1 MAMKLYDLTESYAR
15 LLDMADE
22 MEDDVYR
29 DTLESIKEPLEE
41 KAENTAKVIKSLE
54 AEAKAIRD
62 EEKRLADRRRTLEN
76 KGQRLKDYLQSNLE
90 AAGIKKV
97 KGKLL
102 NVSIQKNAPSLYIE
116 KEDYIPSNFY
126 EEQAPKLNRKALLD
140 HLKNGGEVDGVSVR
154 IGESIRIR

>member
-1 MAMKLYDLTESYAR
+1 MAIKLYNLTESYIR

-22 MEDDVYR
+22 MDDDVYK
-29 DTLESIKEPLEE
+29 DTLESIKEPLAE

-54 AEAKAIRD
+54 AEAKAIR
-62 EEKRLADRRRTLEN
+62 EEEIRLADRRRTLEN

-90 AAGIKKV
+90 AAGMKKI

-116 KEDYIPSNFY
+116 KDDYIPSSFY
-126 EEQAPKLNRKALLD
+126 EEQAPKLNRKALLEY
-140 HLKNGGEVDGVSVR
+140 LKDGGEVDGVTVR
-154 IGESIRIR
+154 QTEGIRIR